1 MGSMDHLRKKIR
13 NQSDTG
19 DLDFSQ
25 LDPQLSQAAQDVP
38 PVQERLSSKGNTDS
52 LISEIFESGT
62 AELTPPENIKRETPR
77 KNPLGNSTWVK
88 KFQGMEVNRKM
99 LVVSLSIAALASF
112 LSMSYLKGIAEPL
125 RGKSKLIQVVTLT
138 QDVPARTTLKS
149 DMIKV
154 SEIPQGYL
162 PEGALEYKENMK
174 LLGQVT
180 LTGLYKGE
188 VLHKN
193 RISLPNAETGITTI
207 IPEGHRAIN
216 IRTDSINTSLIKP
229 STQDR
234 KEYVDVM
241 ATIPDPN
248 PARRGRLISIPIL
261 QRTVVLAVGDR
272 LSGGVSA
279 ENSGGNSVTLAVPED
294 RVNLMVLIEEKG
306 NLKVIPRS
314 PTDNNTIAEKYTV
327 QEIEDALLGKIEA
340 PVEEAPEPKAEPAKA
355 EDPPEAPEAPLVDL
369 SGGSTPAY
377 RAPVRRTPVY
387 RAPAR
392 QPVRRAPAA
401 RPAAP
406 KKQVAPKPVAPKPAA
421 PAPVQRAPV
430 VINGGKISN

>member
-25 LDPQLSQAAQDVP
+25 LDPQLSQVTQDVP

-62 AELTPPENIKRETPR
+62 AELPAPENFKLETPR
-77 KNPLGNSTWVK
+77 KNPWVQ

-125 RGKSKLIQVVTLT
+125 RGKSKLVQVVTLT

-162 PEGALEYKENMK
+162 PEGAIEYKENMK

-248 PARRGRLISIPIL
+248 PARRGRLISIPML
-261 QRTVVLAVGDR
+261 QRAVVLAVGDR
-272 LSGGVSA
+272 LSGGASA
-279 ENSGGNSVTLAVPED
+279 EKSGGNSVTLAVPED

-306 NLKVIPRS
+306 NLKIIPRS
-314 PTDNNTIAEKYTV
+314 PTDDNTIAEKYTI

-340 PVEEAPEPKAEPAKA
+340 PVEETPEPKVEPAKA
-355 EDPPEAPEAPLVDL
+355 EEPEAPEAPLVDL
-369 SGGSTPAY
+369 SGGGGAPVY
-377 RAPVRRTPVY
+377 RAPVRKAPVY

-406 KKQVAPKPVAPKPAA
+406 KPAAPKAAAPKPAA
-421 PAPVQRAPV
+421 PAPVRAPV

>member
-19 DLDFSQ
+19 DLDLSN
-25 LDPQLSQAAQDVP
+25 LDPSLSQAAADIP
-38 PVQERLSSKGNTDS
+38 PVQERVSSKKGNTDS

-62 AELTPPENIKRETPR
+62 ADLSPPPNLE
-77 KNPLGNSTWVK
+77 PLAQKEKASLVQ

-138 QDVPARTTLKS
+138 QDVPARTTLKG

-180 LTGLYKGE
+180 LTSLYKGE

-193 RISLPNAETGITTI
+193 RISLPNTETGITTI

-216 IRTDSINTSLIKP
+216 IRTDSINMSLIKP

-248 PARRGRLISIPIL
+248 PARRGRLISIPML
-261 QRTVVLAVGDR
+261 QRAVVLAVGDR
-272 LSGGVSA
+272 LSGGAAS
-279 ENSGGNSVTLAVPED
+279 ENAGGNSVTLAVPED

-314 PTDNNTIAEKYTV
+314 PTDDNTIAEKYTI

-340 PVEEAPEPKAEPAKA
+340 PVEETPEPKVETVK
-355 EDPPEAPEAPLVDL
+355 EEEPEAPEAPLVDL
-369 SGGSTPAY
+369 SGGSRPAY
-377 RAPVRRTPVY
+377 RAPARKPVY

-392 QPVRRAPAA
+392 KPVYRAPVRKA
-401 RPAAP
+401 
-406 KKQVAPKPVAPKPAA
+406 APKPAA
-421 PAPVQRAPV
+421 PKPAPPKKAAPPPRAPV

>member
-19 DLDFSQ
+19 DLELSAI
-25 LDPQLSQAAQDVP
+25 DPQLSHIADTP
-38 PVQERLSSKGNTDS
+38 PVQERLSSRGNTDS

-62 AELTPPENIKRETPR
+62 ADLSPPDNFKMEPK
-77 KNPLGNSTWVK
+77 KGNALFQR
-88 KFQGMEVNRKM
+88 FQGMEVNRKM
-99 LVVSLSIAALASF
+99 LIVSLSIAALASF

-125 RGKSKLIQVVTLT
+125 RGRSKLIKVVTLT
-138 QDVPARTTLKS
+138 QDVPARTTIS
-149 DMIKV
+149 SEMIKV
-154 SEIPQGYL
+154 SDIPQGYL
-162 PEGALEYKENMK
+162 PEGAVEYKENLK

-188 VLHKN
+188 VLHKD

-207 IPEGHRAIN
+207 IPDGHRAIN

-261 QRTVVLAVGDR
+261 QRAVVLAVGDR
-272 LSGGVSA
+272 LSGGASK
-279 ENSGGNSVTLAVPED
+279 EPSGGNSVTLAVPED

-314 PTDNNTIAEKYTV
+314 PTDDSTRQEKYTV
-327 QEIEDALLGKIEA
+327 QEIEDALLGKIES
-340 PVEEAPEPKAEPAKA
+340 PVEEVPEPKAEPAKA
-355 EDPPEAPEAPLVDL
+355 EEPEPEAPAAPLVDL
-369 SGGSTPAY
+369 SGGSRPAY
-377 RAPVRRTPVY
+377 RAPARKPVY

-392 QPVRRAPAA
+392 KPVYRAPAA
-401 RPAAP
+401 PRAA
-406 KKQVAPKPVAPKPAA
+406 APKPAA
-421 PAPVQRAPV
+421 PRPAAPKAQAPAPVRAPV
-430 VINGGKISN
+430 VINGGVVTNK

>member
-25 LDPQLSQAAQDVP
+25 LDPQLSQVTQDVP

-62 AELTPPENIKRETPR
+62 AELPAPETFKLETPR
-77 KNPLGNSTWVK
+77 KNALFQ

-149 DMIKV
+149 EMIKV

-162 PEGALEYKENMK
+162 PEGAIEYKENMK

-248 PARRGRLISIPIL
+248 PARRGRLISIPML
-261 QRTVVLAVGDR
+261 QRAVVLAVGDR
-272 LSGGVSA
+272 LSGGASA
-279 ENSGGNSVTLAVPED
+279 EKSGGNSVTLAVPED

-306 NLKVIPRS
+306 NLKIIPRS
-314 PTDNNTIAEKYTV
+314 PTDDNTIAEKYTI

-340 PVEEAPEPKAEPAKA
+340 PVEETPEPKAEPAKA
-355 EDPPEAPEAPLVDL
+355 EEPEAPEAPLVDL
-369 SGGSTPAY
+369 SGGGAPAY
-377 RAPVRRTPVY
+377 RAPVRRAPVY

-406 KKQVAPKPVAPKPAA
+406 KPAAPKKAAPKPAA
-421 PAPVQRAPV
+421 PPAPVRAPV